1 MHTPIRQKKS
11 LGQVFLKATWP
22 LQRTVETLKD
32 WGVTRVL
39 EIGPGGGVLTRALLD
54 GGFKVTAVEKDT
66 RFAEQMHISAL
77 LSEGRLT
84 IVNEDILKFDLGAW
98 LDESK
103 ETTAVVGNI
112 PYYISSPITL
122 AVLPFLD
129 RLAGV
134 FLLVQLEFAERLA
147 AKPGTKDYGSLSV
160 FTQLR
165 ADVALAGRVDRTAF
179 KPVPKVHSALV
190 ALRQRSEKL
199 APAVLDQT
207 EKVTRV
213 AFQMRR
219 KKLRNAVG
227 QFLEPE
233 REASCPIDLNRRPDV
248 LTPEEYVELAR
259 FLLSDH

>member
-1 MHTPIRQKKS
+1 MSEHIRQKKS
-11 LGQVFLKATWP
+11 LGQVFLKAEWP
-22 LQRTVETLKD
+22 LRKTVETLKD

-54 GGFKVTAVEKDT
+54 GGLRVTAVEKDN
-66 RFAEQMHISAL
+66 RFAEQLNITAL

-84 IVNEDILKFDLGAW
+84 VINRDILKFDLAAW
-98 LDESK
+98 LAESQEK
-103 ETTAVVGNI
+103 TAVVGNI

-122 AVLPFLD
+122 WVLPHLE

-134 FLLVQLEFAERLA
+134 FFLVQLEFAERLA
-147 AKPGTKDYGSLSV
+147 ARPGTKDYGSLSV

-165 ADVALAGRVDRTAF
+165 AQVEFAGKVDRTAF

-190 ALRQRSEKL
+190 ALRQHP
-199 APAVLDQT
+199 APLDPKTLDQT
-207 EKVTRV
+207 EKVTRK

-227 QFLEPE
+227 DFLTPE
-233 REASCPIDLNRRPDV
+233 GEADCPIDLNRRPDV
-248 LTPEEYVELAR
+248 LTPEEYVLLAR
-259 FLLSDH
+259 HLLAP